1 MKRILIFMLS
11 CVSAA
16 AIIGCEKQIESEP
29 PVLSSDAKDI
39 HVTAEG
45 GTQTITY
52 NIENPAEDGM
62 ITASPDSECDW
73 IEITD
78 TETSGVITFNVL
90 KNETDAKRE
99 SKITVTYEY
108 SGGDPQSFSVNV
120 SQDSGENN
128 PDPDPDPDPD
138 PNPGEDVFTITVDN
152 ITYSTANI
160 RVVPDDETMPYIV
173 YVDIASEIKDLSD
186 DEVFQMDYDIILGN
200 ANASQI
206 TINEYLNTIV
216 KHGPQETTQK
226 SLDPGT
232 EYAVWAYRIDLQEDG
247 TLVRL
252 SKITREYFTTEIPTV
267 TENSITLEVE
277 STGTTLSAV
286 ATPYTND
293 KYYNLNWNNESTL
306 VNAGYTDGTVAERC
320 FQFEYDYM
328 TMYMGFY
335 PVTAWANVK
344 QGPATTSTVMTKPGT
359 YYLFA
364 YFINDDATADGEI
377 ILKTIEFDGSNVTIR

>member
-1 MKRILIFMLS
+1 MLS

-39 HVTAEG
+39 HATAEG

-62 ITASPDSECDW
+62 ITALPDSECDW
-73 IEITD
+73 IENID

-90 KNETDAKRE
+90 KNETDAERE

-120 SQDSGENN
+120 SQDPGENN

-152 ITYSTANI
+152 ITYSTAHI

-173 YVDIASEIKDLSD
+173 YVDEASEIKDLSD
-186 DEVFQMDYDIILGN
+186 DEVFQMDYEIIAGN
-200 ANASQI
+200 AAASQI

-226 SLDPGT
+226 SLNPGN
-232 EYAVWAYRIDLQEDG
+232 EYAVWAYGIDLQEDG

-252 SKITREYFTTEIPTV
+252 SKITREYFTTEIPPV

-320 FQFEYDYM
+320 YQFEYDYM
-328 TMYMGFY
+328 IRYMGVY
-335 PVTAWANVK
+335 APTEWANVK
-344 QGPATTSTVMTKPGT
+344 KGPATTSTVMTKPDT

-364 YFINDDATADGEI
+364 YFINDDATADGDI
-377 ILKTIEFDGSNVTIR
+377 ILKTIEFDGSTVTIL

>member
-62 ITASPDSECDW
+62 ITALPDSECDW

-128 PDPDPDPDPD
+128 PDPDP
-138 PNPGEDVFTITVDN
+138 NPGEDVFTITVDN
-152 ITYSTANI
+152 ITYSTAHI

-186 DEVFQMDYDIILGN
+186 DEVFQMDYDIIVGN

-232 EYAVWAYRIDLQEDG
+232 EYAVWAYVIDLQEDG

-344 QGPATTSTVMTKPGT
+344 QGPATTSTVMTKPDT

-377 ILKTIEFDGSNVTIR
+377 ILKTIEFDGYNVTIR

>member
-62 ITASPDSECDW
+62 ITALPDSECNW

-128 PDPDPDPDPD
+128 PDPD

-186 DEVFQMDYDIILGN
+186 DEVFQMDYDIIVGN

-232 EYAVWAYRIDLQEDG
+232 EYAVWAYGIDLQEDG

-377 ILKTIEFDGSNVTIR
+377 ILKTIEFDGNNVTIR

>member
-62 ITASPDSECDW
+62 ITALPDSECNW

-128 PDPDPDPDPD
+128 PDPD

-186 DEVFQMDYDIILGN
+186 DEVFQMDYDIIVGN

-226 SLDPGT
+226 SLNPGN
-232 EYAVWAYRIDLQEDG
+232 EYAVWAYVIDLQEDG

-377 ILKTIEFDGSNVTIR
+377 ILKTIEFDGNNVTIR

>member
-1 MKRILIFMLS
+1 MLS

-62 ITASPDSECDW
+62 ITALPDSECDW

-120 SQDSGENN
+120 SQDPRENN
-128 PDPDPDPDPD
+128 PDPD

-152 ITYSTANI
+152 ITYSTAHI

-186 DEVFQMDYDIILGN
+186 DEVFQMDYDIIVGN

-226 SLDPGT
+226 SLNPGT
-232 EYAVWAYRIDLQEDG
+232 EYAVWAYGIDLQEDG

-252 SKITREYFTTEIPTV
+252 SKITRKYFTTEIPPV

-328 TMYMGFY
+328 IKYIGFY
-335 PVTAWANVK
+335 AVTDWANVK
-344 QGPATTSTVMTKPGT
+344 QGPATTSTVMTKPDT

-377 ILKTIEFDGSNVTIR
+377 ILKTIEFDGYNVTIR

>member
-120 SQDSGENN
+120 SQDPGENN
-128 PDPDPDPDPD
+128 PDPD

-152 ITYSTANI
+152 ITYSTAHI
-160 RVVPDDETMPYIV
+160 SVVPDDETMPYIV

-226 SLDPGT
+226 SLNPGT
-232 EYAVWAYRIDLQEDG
+232 EYAVWAYGIGLQEDG

-252 SKITREYFTTEIPTV
+252 SKITRKYFTTEIPTV

-277 STGTTLSAV
+277 SNGTTLSAV

-293 KYYNLNWNNESTL
+293 KYYNLNWNNESNL

>member
-1 MKRILIFMLS
+1 MLS

-52 NIENPAEDGM
+52 NIENPAEDGR
-62 ITASPDSECDW
+62 ITALPDSECDW
-73 IEITD
+73 IENID

-128 PDPDPDPDPD
+128 PDPDP
-138 PNPGEDVFTITVDN
+138 NPGEDVFTITVDN
-152 ITYSTANI
+152 ITYSTAHI

-186 DEVFQMDYDIILGN
+186 DEVFQMDYEIIVGN

-226 SLDPGT
+226 SLNPGT
-232 EYAVWAYRIDLQEDG
+232 EYAVWAYGIDLQEDG

-344 QGPATTSTVMTKPGT
+344 QGPATTSTVLTKPDT

-377 ILKTIEFDGSNVTIR
+377 ILKTIEFDGYNVTIR

>member
-1 MKRILIFMLS
+1 MLS

-62 ITASPDSECDW
+62 ITASPDSECNW

-128 PDPDPDPDPD
+128 PDPDP
-138 PNPGEDVFTITVDN
+138 NLGEDVFTITVDN
-152 ITYSTANI
+152 ITYSTAHI
-160 RVVPDDETMPYIV
+160 SVVPDDETMPYIV

-226 SLDPGT
+226 SLNPGI
-232 EYAVWAYRIDLQEDG
+232 EYAVWAYGIGLQEDG

-252 SKITREYFTTEIPTV
+252 SKITRKYFTTEIPTV

-277 STGTTLSAV
+277 SNGTTLSAV

-293 KYYNLNWNNESTL
+293 KYYNLNWNNESNL

-377 ILKTIEFDGSNVTIR
+377 ILKTIEFDGYNVTIR

>member
-1 MKRILIFMLS
+1 MLS

-62 ITASPDSECDW
+62 ITALPECNW

-128 PDPDPDPDPD
+128 PDPDPDPDP
-138 PNPGEDVFTITVDN
+138 NPGEDVFTITVDN
-152 ITYSTANI
+152 ITYSTAHI

-186 DEVFQMDYDIILGN
+186 DEVFQMDYDIIVGN

-226 SLDPGT
+226 SLNPGT
-232 EYAVWAYRIDLQEDG
+232 EYAVWAYGIGLQEDG

-252 SKITREYFTTEIPTV
+252 SKITRKYFTTEIPTV

-328 TMYMGFY
+328 KMYMGFY

-344 QGPATTSTVMTKPGT
+344 QGPATTSTVMTKPDT

-377 ILKTIEFDGSNVTIR
+377 ILKTIEFDGYNVTIR

>member
-1 MKRILIFMLS
+1 MLS

-16 AIIGCEKQIESEP
+16 AIIGCEQQIESEP

-52 NIENPAEDGM
+52 NIENPAEDGK
-62 ITASPDSECDW
+62 ITALPDSECNW

-120 SQDSGENN
+120 SQDPGENN
-128 PDPDPDPDPD
+128 PGPDPDPD

-152 ITYSTANI
+152 ITYSTAHI
-160 RVVPDDETMPYIV
+160 RIVPDDETMPYIV
-173 YVDIASEIKDLSD
+173 YVDMASEIKDLSD
-186 DEVFQMDYDIILGN
+186 DEVFQMDYDIIVGN

-226 SLDPGT
+226 SLNPGT
-232 EYAVWAYRIDLQEDG
+232 EYAVWAYGIDLQEDG

-252 SKITREYFTTEIPTV
+252 SKITREYFTTELPPV

-320 FQFEYDYM
+320 FEFEYDYM
-328 TMYMGFY
+328 TMYMGIY
-335 PVTAWANVK
+335 AVTDWANVK
-344 QGPATTSTVMTKPGT
+344 QGPATTSTVMTKPDT

>member
-62 ITASPDSECDW
+62 ITALPDSECDW

-128 PDPDPDPDPD
+128 PDPDP
-138 PNPGEDVFTITVDN
+138 NLGEDVFTITVDN
-152 ITYSTANI
+152 ITYSTAHI
-160 RVVPDDETMPYIV
+160 SVVPDDETMPYIV

-226 SLDPGT
+226 SLNPGT
-232 EYAVWAYRIDLQEDG
+232 EYAVWAYGIGLQEDG

-252 SKITREYFTTEIPTV
+252 SKITRKYFTTEIPTV

-328 TMYMGFY
+328 IKYMGVY
-335 PVTAWANVK
+335 AVTDWANVK
-344 QGPATTSTVMTKPGT
+344 QGPATTSTVMTKPDT

-364 YFINDDATADGEI
+364 YFINNDATADGEI
-377 ILKTIEFDGSNVTIR
+377 ILKTIEFDGANVTIR

>member
-1 MKRILIFMLS
+1 MLS

-120 SQDSGENN
+120 SQDPGENN
-128 PDPDPDPDPD
+128 PDPD

-186 DEVFQMDYDIILGN
+186 DEVFQMDYDIIVGN

-226 SLDPGT
+226 SLNPGT
-232 EYAVWAYRIDLQEDG
+232 EYAVWAYGIGLQEDG

-377 ILKTIEFDGSNVTIR
+377 ILKTIEFDGYNVTIR

>member
-1 MKRILIFMLS
+1 MLS

-62 ITASPDSECDW
+62 ITALPDSECNW

-128 PDPDPDPDPD
+128 PDPD

-232 EYAVWAYRIDLQEDG
+232 EYAVWAYGIGLQEDG

-377 ILKTIEFDGSNVTIR
+377 ILKTIEFDGNNVTIR

>member
-1 MKRILIFMLS
+1 MLS

-62 ITASPDSECDW
+62 ITASPDSECNW

-128 PDPDPDPDPD
+128 PDPG

-152 ITYSTANI
+152 ITYSTAHI

-226 SLDPGT
+226 SLNPGT
-232 EYAVWAYRIDLQEDG
+232 EYAVWAYGIDLQEDG

-252 SKITREYFTTEIPTV
+252 SKITRKYFTTEIPTV

-328 TMYMGFY
+328 IKYMGVY
-335 PVTAWANVK
+335 AVTDWANVK
-344 QGPATTSTVMTKPGT
+344 QGPATTSTVMTKPDT

-364 YFINDDATADGEI
+364 YFINNDATADGEI
-377 ILKTIEFDGSNVTIR
+377 ILKTIEFDGANVTIR

>member
-1 MKRILIFMLS
+1 MLS

-62 ITASPDSECDW
+62 ITALPDSECNW

-120 SQDSGENN
+120 SQDPGENN
-128 PDPDPDPDPD
+128 PGPDPDPD

-186 DEVFQMDYDIILGN
+186 DEVFQMDYDIIVGN

-232 EYAVWAYRIDLQEDG
+232 EYAVWAYGIDLQEDG

-328 TMYMGFY
+328 IMYMGFY
-335 PVTAWANVK
+335 AVTDWANVK

>member
-1 MKRILIFMLS
+1 MLS

-62 ITASPDSECDW
+62 ITALPDSECNW

-90 KNETDAKRE
+90 KNDTDAKRE

-128 PDPDPDPDPD
+128 PDPD

-232 EYAVWAYRIDLQEDG
+232 EYAVWAYGIDLQEDG

-377 ILKTIEFDGSNVTIR
+377 ILKTIEFDGNNVTIR

>member
-1 MKRILIFMLS
+1 MLS

-62 ITASPDSECDW
+62 ITALPDSECDW

-152 ITYSTANI
+152 ITYSTAHI

-173 YVDIASEIKDLSD
+173 YVDMASEIKDLSD
-186 DEVFQMDYDIILGN
+186 DEVFQMDYDIIVGN

-226 SLDPGT
+226 SLNPGT
-232 EYAVWAYRIDLQEDG
+232 EYAVWAYGIDLQEDG

-252 SKITREYFTTEIPTV
+252 SKITREYFTTEIPPV

-335 PVTAWANVK
+335 AVTDWANVK
-344 QGPATTSTVMTKPGT
+344 QGPATTSTVMTKPDT

-377 ILKTIEFDGSNVTIR
+377 ILKTIEFDGYNVTIR

>member
-1 MKRILIFMLS
+1 MLS

-52 NIENPAEDGM
+52 NIENPAEDGR
-62 ITASPDSECDW
+62 ITALPDSECDW
-73 IEITD
+73 IENID

-120 SQDSGENN
+120 SQDPGENN
-128 PDPDPDPDPD
+128 PDPDPDPD

-152 ITYSTANI
+152 ITYSTAHI

-173 YVDIASEIKDLSD
+173 YVDMASEIKDLSD
-186 DEVFQMDYDIILGN
+186 DEVFQMDYDIIVGN

-226 SLDPGT
+226 SLNPGN
-232 EYAVWAYRIDLQEDG
+232 EYAVWAYGIDLQEDG

-252 SKITREYFTTEIPTV
+252 SKITREYFTTEIPPV

-328 TMYMGFY
+328 IKYMGVY
-335 PVTAWANVK
+335 AVTDWANVK
-344 QGPATTSTVMTKPGT
+344 QGPATTSTVMTKPDT

-364 YFINDDATADGEI
+364 YFINNDATADGEI
-377 ILKTIEFDGSNVTIR
+377 ILKTIEFDGANVTIR

>member
-1 MKRILIFMLS
+1 MLS

-62 ITASPDSECDW
+62 ITASPDSECNW

-128 PDPDPDPDPD
+128 PDPDP
-138 PNPGEDVFTITVDN
+138 NLGEDVFTITVDN
-152 ITYSTANI
+152 ITYSTAHI
-160 RVVPDDETMPYIV
+160 SVVPDDETMPYIV

-226 SLDPGT
+226 SLNPGT
-232 EYAVWAYRIDLQEDG
+232 EYAVWAYGIGLQEDG

-252 SKITREYFTTEIPTV
+252 SKITRKYFTTEIPTV

-277 STGTTLSAV
+277 SNGTTLSAV

-328 TMYMGFY
+328 KMYMGFY

-377 ILKTIEFDGSNVTIR
+377 ILKTIEFDGNNVTIR

>member
-62 ITASPDSECDW
+62 ITASPDSECNW

-128 PDPDPDPDPD
+128 PDPDP
-138 PNPGEDVFTITVDN
+138 NLGEDVFTITVDN
-152 ITYSTANI
+152 ITYSTAHI
-160 RVVPDDETMPYIV
+160 SVVPDDETMPYIV

-226 SLDPGT
+226 SLNPGI
-232 EYAVWAYRIDLQEDG
+232 EYAVWAYGIGLQEDG

-252 SKITREYFTTEIPTV
+252 SKITRKYFTTEIPTV

-277 STGTTLSAV
+277 SNGTTLSAV

-293 KYYNLNWNNESTL
+293 KYYNLNWNNESNL

-377 ILKTIEFDGSNVTIR
+377 ILKTIEFDGDNVTIR

>member
-62 ITASPDSECDW
+62 ITALPDSECNW

-128 PDPDPDPDPD
+128 PDPD

-232 EYAVWAYRIDLQEDG
+232 EYAVWAYVIDLQEDG

-328 TMYMGFY
+328 
-335 PVTAWANVK
+335 
-344 QGPATTSTVMTKPGT
+344 ST

-377 ILKTIEFDGSNVTIR
+377 ILKTIEFDGNNVTIR

>member
-1 MKRILIFMLS
+1 MLS

-62 ITASPDSECDW
+62 ITASPDSECNW

-128 PDPDPDPDPD
+128 PDPDPDPDP
-138 PNPGEDVFTITVDN
+138 NPGEDVFTITVDN
-152 ITYSTANI
+152 ITYSTAHI

-226 SLDPGT
+226 SLNPGT
-232 EYAVWAYRIDLQEDG
+232 EYAVWAYGIGLQEDG

-252 SKITREYFTTEIPTV
+252 SKITRKYFTTEIPTV

-277 STGTTLSAV
+277 SNGTTLSAV

-293 KYYNLNWNNESTL
+293 KYYNLNWNNESNL
-306 VNAGYTDGTVAERC
+306 VNAGYTDGAVAERC

-344 QGPATTSTVMTKPGT
+344 QGPATTSTVMTKPDT

-377 ILKTIEFDGSNVTIR
+377 ILKTIEFDGYNVTIR

>member
-128 PDPDPDPDPD
+128 PDPDPDPD

>member
-252 SKITREYFTTEIPTV
+252 SKITREY
-267 TENSITLEVE
+267 
-277 STGTTLSAV
+277 
-286 ATPYTND
+286 
-293 KYYNLNWNNESTL
+293 NLNWNNESTL

>member
-1 MKRILIFMLS
+1 MLS

-62 ITASPDSECDW
+62 ITALPDSECNW

-128 PDPDPDPDPD
+128 PDPD

-232 EYAVWAYRIDLQEDG
+232 EYAVWAYGIDLQEDG

>member
-62 ITASPDSECDW
+62 ITASPDSECNW

-128 PDPDPDPDPD
+128 PDPDP
-138 PNPGEDVFTITVDN
+138 NLGEDVFTITVDN
-152 ITYSTANI
+152 ITYSTAHI
-160 RVVPDDETMPYIV
+160 SVVPDDETMPYIV

-226 SLDPGT
+226 SLNPGT
-232 EYAVWAYRIDLQEDG
+232 EYAVWAYGIGLQEDG

-252 SKITREYFTTEIPTV
+252 SKITRKYFTTEIPTV

-277 STGTTLSAV
+277 SNGTTLSAV

-293 KYYNLNWNNESTL
+293 KYYNLNWNNESNL
-306 VNAGYTDGTVAERC
+306 VNAGYTDGAVAERC

-377 ILKTIEFDGSNVTIR
+377 ILKTIEFDGNNVTIR

>member
-1 MKRILIFMLS
+1 MLS

-62 ITASPDSECDW
+62 ITALPDSECNW

-78 TETSGVITFNVL
+78 TETSGVITFYVD

-173 YVDIASEIKDLSD
+173 YVDIASEIKYLSD

-226 SLDPGT
+226 SLNPGN
-232 EYAVWAYRIDLQEDG
+232 EYAVWAYGIDLQEDG

-252 SKITREYFTTEIPTV
+252 SKITREYFTTEIPPV

-328 TMYMGFY
+328 IMYIGFY
-335 PVTAWANVK
+335 AVTDWANVK

-377 ILKTIEFDGSNVTIR
+377 ILKTIEFDGYNVTIR

>member
-1 MKRILIFMLS
+1 MLS

-128 PDPDPDPDPD
+128 PDPDPDPDP
-138 PNPGEDVFTITVDN
+138 NPGEDVFTITVDN

-206 TINEYLNTIV
+206 TINAYLNTIV

-232 EYAVWAYRIDLQEDG
+232 EYAVWAYGIDLQEDG

-328 TMYMGFY
+328 KMYMGFY

-344 QGPATTSTVMTKPGT
+344 QGPATTSTVLTKPDT

-377 ILKTIEFDGSNVTIR
+377 ILKTIEFDGNNVTIR

>member
-1 MKRILIFMLS
+1 MLS

-16 AIIGCEKQIESEP
+16 AIIGCEQQIESEP

-52 NIENPAEDGM
+52 NIENPAEDGK
-62 ITASPDSECDW
+62 ITALPDSECNW

-120 SQDSGENN
+120 SQDPGENN
-128 PDPDPDPDPD
+128 PGPDPDPDPDPD

-152 ITYSTANI
+152 ITYSTAHI
-160 RVVPDDETMPYIV
+160 RIVPDDETMPYIV
-173 YVDIASEIKDLSD
+173 YVDMASEIKDLSD
-186 DEVFQMDYDIILGN
+186 DEVFQMDYDIIVGN

-226 SLDPGT
+226 SLNPGT
-232 EYAVWAYRIDLQEDG
+232 EYAVWAYGIDLQEDG

-252 SKITREYFTTEIPTV
+252 SKITREYFTTELPPV

-320 FQFEYDYM
+320 FEFEYDYM
-328 TMYMGFY
+328 TMYMGIY
-335 PVTAWANVK
+335 AVTDWANVK
-344 QGPATTSTVMTKPGT
+344 QGPATTSTVMTKPDT

>member
-62 ITASPDSECDW
+62 ITASPDSECNW

-120 SQDSGENN
+120 SQDPGENN
-128 PDPDPDPDPD
+128 PDPD

-186 DEVFQMDYDIILGN
+186 DEVFQMDYDIIVGN

-226 SLDPGT
+226 SLNPGT
-232 EYAVWAYRIDLQEDG
+232 EYAVWAYGIGLQEDG

-252 SKITREYFTTEIPTV
+252 SKITRKYFTTEIPTV

-377 ILKTIEFDGSNVTIR
+377 ILKTIEFDGYNVTIR

>member
-62 ITASPDSECDW
+62 ITASPDSECNW

-128 PDPDPDPDPD
+128 PDPDP
-138 PNPGEDVFTITVDN
+138 NLGEDVFTITVDN
-152 ITYSTANI
+152 ITYSTAHI
-160 RVVPDDETMPYIV
+160 SVVPDDETMPYIV

-226 SLDPGT
+226 SLNPGT
-232 EYAVWAYRIDLQEDG
+232 EYAVWAYGIGLQEDG

-252 SKITREYFTTEIPTV
+252 SKITRKYFTTEIPTV

-277 STGTTLSAV
+277 SNGTTLSAV

-293 KYYNLNWNNESTL
+293 KYYNLNWNNESNL

-377 ILKTIEFDGSNVTIR
+377 ILKTIEFDGNNVTIR

>member
-1 MKRILIFMLS
+1 MLS

-62 ITASPDSECDW
+62 ITASPDSECNW

-120 SQDSGENN
+120 SQDPRENN
-128 PDPDPDPDPD
+128 PDTD

-186 DEVFQMDYDIILGN
+186 DEVFQMDYDIIVGN

-226 SLDPGT
+226 SLNPGT
-232 EYAVWAYRIDLQEDG
+232 EYAVWAYGIGLQEDG

-252 SKITREYFTTEIPTV
+252 SKITRKYFTTEIPTV

-293 KYYNLNWNNESTL
+293 KYYNLNWNNESNL

>member
-62 ITASPDSECDW
+62 ITALPDSECDW

-128 PDPDPDPDPD
+128 PDPDP
-138 PNPGEDVFTITVDN
+138 NPGEDVFTITVDN

-186 DEVFQMDYDIILGN
+186 DEVFQMDYDIIVGN

-232 EYAVWAYRIDLQEDG
+232 EYAVWAYVIDLQEDG

-344 QGPATTSTVMTKPGT
+344 QGPATTSTVMTKPDT

>member
-1 MKRILIFMLS
+1 MLS

-62 ITASPDSECDW
+62 ITALPECNW

-128 PDPDPDPDPD
+128 PDPDPDPDP
-138 PNPGEDVFTITVDN
+138 NPGEDVFTITVDN
-152 ITYSTANI
+152 ITYSTAHI

-226 SLDPGT
+226 SLNPGT
-232 EYAVWAYRIDLQEDG
+232 EYAVWAYGIGLQEDG

-252 SKITREYFTTEIPTV
+252 SKITRKYFTTEIPTV

-328 TMYMGFY
+328 KMYMGFY

-344 QGPATTSTVMTKPGT
+344 QGPATTSTVMTKPDT

-377 ILKTIEFDGSNVTIR
+377 ILKTIEFDGYNVTIR

>member
-1 MKRILIFMLS
+1 MLS

-62 ITASPDSECDW
+62 ITASPDSECNW

-128 PDPDPDPDPD
+128 PDPDP
-138 PNPGEDVFTITVDN
+138 NLGEDVFTITVDN
-152 ITYSTANI
+152 ITYSTAHI
-160 RVVPDDETMPYIV
+160 SVVPDDETMPYIV

-226 SLDPGT
+226 SLNPGI
-232 EYAVWAYRIDLQEDG
+232 EYAVWAYGIGLQEDG

-252 SKITREYFTTEIPTV
+252 SKITRKYFTTEIPTV

-277 STGTTLSAV
+277 SNGTTLSAV

-293 KYYNLNWNNESTL
+293 KYYNLNWNNESNL

-377 ILKTIEFDGSNVTIR
+377 ILKTIEFDGDNVTIR

>member
-1 MKRILIFMLS
+1 MLS

-62 ITASPDSECDW
+62 ITALPDSECDW

-128 PDPDPDPDPD
+128 PDPD

-232 EYAVWAYRIDLQEDG
+232 EYAVWAYGIGLQEDG

-252 SKITREYFTTEIPTV
+252 SKITRKYFTTEIPTV

-377 ILKTIEFDGSNVTIR
+377 ILKTIEFDGYNVTIR